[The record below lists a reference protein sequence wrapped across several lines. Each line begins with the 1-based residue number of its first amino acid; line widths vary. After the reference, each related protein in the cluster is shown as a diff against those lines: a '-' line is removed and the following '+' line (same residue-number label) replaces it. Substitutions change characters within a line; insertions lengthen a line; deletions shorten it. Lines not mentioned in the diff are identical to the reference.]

1 MTTDKLHIKR
11 LAILGVGLI
20 GGSLARA
27 LRRAGVCE
35 TIVGYGRNEDNL
47 RTAQALGV
55 IDSYAMQPAAVVRD
69 ADMIVLA
76 TPLSTTARLLQ
87 QMQTAIIPTATLT
100 DVGSAKGSVVKA
112 CTDTL
117 TPEQLRRFVPG
128 HPIAGTEK
136 SGVEASFAELY
147 EDHLAILTPLPQQDA
162 GHLQRVT
169 RMWEATGA
177 RVVTMTI
184 EHHDQILAATSHLP
198 HMLAYALVDCLAGMQ
213 TRDEIFRYA
222 AGGFTDFTRI
232 ASSNPRMWAD
242 ICMANRDN
250 LISVLEL
257 FDTHIR
263 DIKHAI
269 ASGNGDA
276 LLAIFSRAKNSRD
289 EFIRNKLENGK
300 RKVESSE

>member
-1 MTTDKLHIKR
+1 MTNDKFHIQR

-35 TIVGYGRNEDNL
+35 TIVGYGRNESNL
-47 RTAQALGV
+47 RKAKALGV
-55 IDSYAMQPAAVVRD
+55 IDTYAMQPAAAVQD

-76 TPLSTTARLLQ
+76 TPLSTTAQLLQ
-87 QMQTAIIPTATLT
+87 QMQPAISPTATLT
-100 DVGSAKGSVVKA
+100 DVGSAKGSVVRA
-112 CTDTL
+112 CSEYL
-117 TPEQLRRFVPG
+117 SPEQLRRFVPG

-136 SGVEASFAELY
+136 SGVEASSAELY
-147 EDHLAILTPLPQQDA
+147 ENHLTILTPLPRQDA
-162 GHLQRVT
+162 HHLQRVT

-177 RVVTMTI
+177 RVVTMAI

-213 TRDEIFRYA
+213 TRDEIFQYA
-222 AGGFTDFTRI
+222 AGGFADFTRI
-232 ASSNPRMWAD
+232 ASSNPQMWAD

-250 LISVLEL
+250 LVSVLER
-257 FDTHIR
+257 FDAHIQ
-263 DIKHAI
+263 DIKEAI
-269 ASGNGDA
+269 AAGNSDV

-289 EFIRNKLENGK
+289 EFNKK
-300 RKVESSE
+300 RQ